1 MAPIFIRVVK
11 IVLPTTYISLER
23 KFYRIN
29 IVLSTRVQKW
39 TYFELLIE
47 NRKDIFLKV
56 VGLFIKNRQ
65 HMKK

>member
-29 IVLSTRVQKW
+29 IILSTRVQKW